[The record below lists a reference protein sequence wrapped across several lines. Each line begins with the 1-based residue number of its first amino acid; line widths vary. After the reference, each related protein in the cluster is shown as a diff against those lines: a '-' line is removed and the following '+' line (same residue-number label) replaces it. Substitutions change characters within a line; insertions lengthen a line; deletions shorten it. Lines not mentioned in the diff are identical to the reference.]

1 LQIASAG
8 LKRYFYGKRVEGLL
22 SAHGLQ
28 HQLLVRP
35 QLRPANTYCTAVFPA
50 FYSCG
55 KAYGGAAVELPAP
68 TLSRSL
74 TCPACASAG
83 LKRYF
88 YGKRMEGLLSARG
101 LRILDAACE
110 VGLEDPSKPV
120 RLWGSM
126 SRWV

>member
-1 LQIASAG
+1 VPFCRPEA
-8 LKRYFYGKRVEGLL
+8 LL
-22 SAHGLQ
+22 
-28 HQLLVRP
+28 
-35 QLRPANTYCTAVFPA
+35 LRQRL
-50 FYSCG
+50 G
-55 KAYGGAAVELPAP
+55 EAAVALPAHLLLLFDLP
-68 TLSRSL
+68 CIHIYNAT
-74 TCPACASAG
+74 AG

-126 SRWV
+126 SRSVLFFPPHETTLSCCAVH

>member
-1 LQIASAG
+1 L
-8 LKRYFYGKRVEGLL
+8 
-22 SAHGLQ
+22 
-28 HQLLVRP
+28 
-35 QLRPANTYCTAVFPA
+35 C
-50 FYSCG
+50 
-55 KAYGGAAVELPAP
+55 
-68 TLSRSL
+68 
-74 TCPACASAG
+74 AG

-126 SRWV
+126 SR